1 MKVGA
6 VALLSITGIHG
17 ISPAPSRPALVVL
30 HHAGHFLVDRPCPL
44 FIGRQSFR
52 CPDCKLSDR
61 AIQGDQWL
69 WSQMSSQILGSQ
81 RLLTTSVLPACRLDD
96 QGNLDRSL
104 RSIDTNMEG
113 LIAKTGVPANGD
125 RDWDV
130 DRDLM
135 DCLVRVGLRQRHPG
149 FKGLCIP
156 GDVSDRRLIGQLKG
170 SGFVRGRSDPESAL
184 EAKHTETTLRISG
197 NRRRTPILST
207 SSVLVPGAQPVP

>member
-6 VALLSITGIHG
+6 VASLSITGIHG

-30 HHAGHFLVDRPCPL
+30 HHANHFLVDRPCPL

-52 CPDCKLSDR
+52 CPDSKLSDR

-113 LIAKTGVPANGD
+113 LVAKTGVPANGD
-125 RDWDV
+125 RDRGV
-130 DRDLM
+130 DRDEM
-135 DCLVRVGLRQRHPG
+135 DRLVRVGLWQRHPG

-170 SGFVRGRSDPESAL
+170 SGFERSLGPRVSL
-184 EAKHTETTLRISG
+184 RSETHRDNAEDQRQPQANSHPFYLLGLR
-197 NRRRTPILST
+197 T
-207 SSVLVPGAQPVP
+207 